1 MKAARLRCTR
11 KVAHP
16 SQVVAYRRLVSCTK
30 RDQNYTKNISL
41 KHNHIRSSF
50 EEHMRG
56 RGVGTFL
63 QDSPSNAVVEAH
75 TRDDYQAV
83 GQVTGAADEIAHFNF
98 RE

>member
-1 MKAARLRCTR
+1 
-11 KVAHP
+11 
-16 SQVVAYRRLVSCTK
+16 
-30 RDQNYTKNISL
+30 
-41 KHNHIRSSF
+41 
-50 EEHMRG
+50 MRG

-83 GQVTGAADEIAHFNF
+83 GQGTGVADEIAHLTL

>member
-1 MKAARLRCTR
+1 
-11 KVAHP
+11 
-16 SQVVAYRRLVSCTK
+16 
-30 RDQNYTKNISL
+30 
-41 KHNHIRSSF
+41 
-50 EEHMRG
+50 MRG

-83 GQVTGAADEIAHFNF
+83 GQGTGVADEIAHFNF